1 MLILIIIGSSILVFG
16 LTFLFI
22 VKRKTKIQVIDEVVA
37 DSAMNLFHIFG
48 HSIYMPDDSP
58 SFEIYRHYVFD
69 FSNYQF
75 TAGDHQQGKGID
87 IDSPFVERSLQMIS
101 AKMGRTLKLAP
112 DNHIRSEIKVIYH
125 DLNTTDTEVIEKIYK
140 NAFVVTKLRE
150 NEMGFSKVSLEIYRN
165 GISLRRHVF
174 KGWAEHEFRI
184 YKTSSPNQVILM
196 YSKGRVNYG
205 IALAVIDLA
214 NGDFLFDEYIS
225 ETKKIGGKND

>member
-1 MLILIIIGSSILVFG
+1 MLILVIIGSFILVLG

-22 VKRKTKIQVIDEVVA
+22 VRRKTKIHAIDEVVA

-58 SFEIYRHYVFD
+58 GFDIY
-69 FSNYQF
+69 
-75 TAGDHQQGKGID
+75 
-87 IDSPFVERSLQMIS
+87 SPFVERSVQMLS
-101 AKMGRTLKLAP
+101 GKMGRTLKLAP
-112 DNHIRSEIKVIYH
+112 DNQIRSEIKVIH
-125 DLNTTDTEVIEKIYK
+125 RDLNATDTEVIEKIPN

-165 GISLRRHVF
+165 GISIRCHVF

-184 YKTSSPNQVILM
+184 YKTSFPNQVILM

-214 NGDFLFDEYIS
+214 NGDFLFDQYIT
-225 ETKKIGGKND
+225 EPRKIR

>member
-1 MLILIIIGSSILVFG
+1 MLILVIIGSFILVLG

-22 VKRKTKIQVIDEVVA
+22 VRRKTKIHAIDEVVA

-58 SFEIYRHYVFD
+58 GFDIYRHYVFD
-69 FSNYQF
+69 LSNYQF
-75 TAGDHQQGKGID
+75 TAGAHQQGKGID
-87 IDSPFVERSLQMIS
+87 INSPFVERSVQMLS
-101 AKMGRTLKLAP
+101 GKMGRTLKLAP
-112 DNHIRSEIKVIYH
+112 DNQIRSEIKVIH
-125 DLNTTDTEVIEKIYK
+125 RDLNATDTEVIEKIPN

-165 GISLRRHVF
+165 GISIRCHVF

-184 YKTSSPNQVILM
+184 YKTSFPNQVILM

-214 NGDFLFDEYIS
+214 NGDFLFDQYIT
-225 ETKKIGGKND
+225 EPRKIR